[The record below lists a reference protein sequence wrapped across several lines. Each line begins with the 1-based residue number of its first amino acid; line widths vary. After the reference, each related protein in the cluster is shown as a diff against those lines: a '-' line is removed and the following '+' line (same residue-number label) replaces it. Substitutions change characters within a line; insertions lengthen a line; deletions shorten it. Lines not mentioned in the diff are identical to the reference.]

1 MICLSCIPFHGG
13 MRFEG
18 NGLYAFISGVVVHR
32 LVEAG
37 EERLD
42 CIDALAVIVG
52 ILIKSD

>member
-1 MICLSCIPFHGG
+1 MSRTGC
-13 MRFEG
+13 MRS
-18 NGLYAFISGVVVHR
+18 AATVVVHR